1 MLTSSGEWL
10 CPECTTNSG
19 LEVRVAR
26 SVVKRFVHAIA
37 PSPTSAADVALG
49 DDKAAPGTAPSYGPV
64 SVTVTA
70 TGPAVL
76 GVSYPP
82 SLSPQSGS
90 PLSLTVETSRGH
102 WAPSGCFAATWVPTL
117 ADIKTTSASAAAAA
131 AAAAS
136 ADGSGAG
143 SVDVDL
149 QLSGLGARARAA
161 FAESAAVTARLY
173 AGGRHS
179 LQDYDLV
186 DVLPLAQPWAPGN
199 GGGGGG
205 RGRAARK
212 SMSMSVGDAS
222 ASRRGSMLPTAG
234 SAAGQLA
241 PSAGKSSLVVRDSPG
256 AVLEHPLA
264 ALGASC
270 PALAARVH
278 AGAGRGVFAP
288 SAAFLTPSSET
299 LDGVPGG
306 YRMLDRRTVRAWFP
320 GRVMRTRTPPA
331 AGSSSDSGAA
341 AASAGGAKAAAVSE
355 AVVYWF
361 QPARLPDGSGGERF
375 ALALHCQPVAS
386 VAGLAPAGTFTVPYV
401 PGQTLEARSLSS
413 PWAVAEVVYADR
425 YCLRLRL
432 PRSLSAGSKGG
443 GGASDSLGRR
453 ERSSLTRVVIQSK
466 ASGDLDGAA
475 ASSPL
480 LAMAAR
486 DKVTQGSA
494 SGAAANQRPPRDD
507 SAGRGGPPV
516 TPPPPPPRPPPRAA
530 AAAASVDLASGETGE
545 EGATASPPTA
555 DGSEGGSAAPA
566 VVGGGGRPPK
576 PPPRPAVPPRPDASA
591 ASPPTAAAA
600 APSPAPL
607 QERRRRTS
615 SLLMGIPQL
624 PEPGLATVP
633 HQLWQLLVARTG
645 HYCLRDGTPGPPAGP
660 LPPPPSSGGF
670 GFRLFSSGSSTAAST
685 AGPLAGVARALTK
698 QGHRGSFA

>member
-1 MLTSSGEWL
+1 M
-10 CPECTTNSG
+10 
-19 LEVRVAR
+19 
-26 SVVKRFVHAIA
+26 
-37 PSPTSAADVALG
+37 
-49 DDKAAPGTAPSYGPV
+49 
-64 SVTVTA
+64 
-70 TGPAVL
+70 
-76 GVSYPP
+76 
-82 SLSPQSGS
+82 
-90 PLSLTVETSRGH
+90 
-102 WAPSGCFAATWVPTL
+102 
-117 ADIKTTSASAAAAA
+117 
-131 AAAAS
+131 
-136 ADGSGAG
+136 
-143 SVDVDL
+143 DL
-149 QLSGLGARARAA
+149 QLAGLGARARAA

-173 AGGRHS
+173 AGGRHC

-186 DVLPLAQPWAPGN
+186 DVLPLAQPWVPGN

-234 SAAGQLA
+234 GGLGGDASASRRGSMLPAAGGAAGPLA
-241 PSAGKSSLVVRDSPG
+241 PPAGKSLVVRDSPC

-320 GRVMRTRTPPA
+320 GRVMRTRVPPA
-331 AGSSSDSGAA
+331 AGVPSDSGAA
-341 AASAGGAKAAAVSE
+341 TTSAGGAKAAAVSE

-361 QPARLPDGSGGERF
+361 QPARIPDGSGGERF

-413 PWAVAEVVYADR
+413 PWSVAEVVYADR

-432 PRSLSAGSKGG
+432 PRSLSAGGKGG

-453 ERSSLTRVVIQSK
+453 ERSSLTRVVIHSK

-494 SGAAANQRPPRDD
+494 SGAAANQRPPPGDEG
-507 SAGRGGPPV
+507 AGRSSPPL

-530 AAAASVDLASGETGE
+530 ASVDLASGGTV
-545 EGATASPPTA
+545 EGDATVSPPAA
-555 DGSEGGSAAPA
+555 DGSEGVSAAPA

-576 PPPRPAVPPRPDASA
+576 PPPRPAAPPRPDSSA
-591 ASPPTAAAA
+591 ASPPAAAAA

-624 PEPGLATVP
+624 PEPGLVTVP
-633 HQLWQLLVARTG
+633 HQLWQLLIARTG

-670 GFRLFSSGSSTAAST
+670 GFRLFSSGSSSAASA